1 VRALIVPPMEDG
13 RCAING
19 PDKWDQGRRRGV
31 KSGED
36 GAARH
41 AIIRR
46 AAIEGDD
53 RCPGVKINC
62 STVQPSQSIDPRA
75 GLERE
80 LVGRVATS
88 KVAANLRAKIRD
100 VNRRNESPVAI
111 PRAPPP
117 GLAKAVSRD

>member
-1 VRALIVPPMEDG
+1 MVRALIVPPMEDG

-31 KSGED
+31 KGGED

-62 STVQPSQSIDPRA
+62 STEQPSQSIDPRA
-75 GLERE
+75 CLERE
-80 LVGRVATS
+80 LVGARGNIKGCCKLARQDAGCQSAQRIARGYPAGPATW
-88 KVAANLRAKIRD
+88 L
-100 VNRRNESPVAI
+100 
-111 PRAPPP
+111 
-117 GLAKAVSRD
+117 G